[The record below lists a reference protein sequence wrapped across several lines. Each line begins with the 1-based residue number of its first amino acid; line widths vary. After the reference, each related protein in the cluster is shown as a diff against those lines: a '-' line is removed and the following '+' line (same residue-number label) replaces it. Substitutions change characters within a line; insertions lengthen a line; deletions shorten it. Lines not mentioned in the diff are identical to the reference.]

1 MEQNP
6 KIASVFDE
14 DYNPKRIISDLG
26 NIFLNKTIN
35 PGKTLLIL
43 DEIQM
48 APKAITALK
57 YFYEDIPELYIIGVG
72 SLLGVSI
79 RNDET
84 SFPIGKIDRMQL
96 YPMNFREF
104 LWATGQENLDKV
116 LDDRDITAELP
127 EYYMEPLKKSLLNYY
142 AIGGMPEAVKTCV
155 ETKDF
160 NEVEKIQENLLYGYE
175 NDFSKH
181 APINEIANLEAI
193 WNSIPT
199 QLREDNNKFIFS
211 RVKKSARAKDLE
223 ASIQWLV
230 DAGLIHVVEKV
241 EDSKIPLSVNV
252 DNSYYKI
259 YLCDVGLLSKRAGIS
274 YAAINNN
281 LEQLGTFKGVL
292 TENYVLMELIS
303 LGYNPYYW
311 RSGNIAELDFLI
323 EDKGNVIP
331 IEAKA
336 NLNTKAKSFLEF
348 AKRFKPNTG
357 FKFSLKNSGIN
368 VVENTK
374 TYSLPLFLV
383 NRIKYVITED
393 ISNYSKGG

>member
-1 MEQNP
+1 
-6 KIASVFDE
+6 
-14 DYNPKRIISDLG
+14 
-26 NIFLNKTIN
+26 
-35 PGKTLLIL
+35 
-43 DEIQM
+43 
-48 APKAITALK
+48 
-57 YFYEDIPELYIIGVG
+57 
-72 SLLGVSI
+72 
-79 RNDET
+79 
-84 SFPIGKIDRMQL
+84 
-96 YPMNFREF
+96 
-104 LWATGQENLDKV
+104 
-116 LDDRDITAELP
+116 
-127 EYYMEPLKKSLLNYY
+127 MEPLKKSLLNYY

-241 EDSKIPLSVNV
+241 DDAEIPLSVNAG
-252 DNSYYKI
+252 NSYYKI

-368 VVENTK
+368 EVETTK

-383 NRIKYVITED
+383 NRIKDVLD
-393 ISNYSKGG
+393 I

>member
-1 MEQNP
+1 M
-6 KIASVFDE
+6 
-14 DYNPKRIISDLG
+14 
-26 NIFLNKTIN
+26 
-35 PGKTLLIL
+35 
-43 DEIQM
+43 
-48 APKAITALK
+48 
-57 YFYEDIPELYIIGVG
+57 
-72 SLLGVSI
+72 SI
-79 RNDET
+79 RKDET

-104 LWATGQENLDKV
+104 LWATGQENLDKG

-230 DAGLIHVVEKV
+230 DAGLIHVVGKV
-241 EDSKIPLSVNV
+241 ENAKIPLSVNA

-274 YAAINNN
+274 YATIINNFEN
-281 LEQLGTFKGVL
+281 LGTFKGVL
-292 TENYVLMELIS
+292 TENYVLTELIS
-303 LGYNPYYW
+303 LDYNPYYW

-323 EDKGNVIP
+323 EHKGNVIP

-336 NLNTKAKSFLEF
+336 NLNTKAKSYLEF
-348 AKRFKPNTG
+348 AKQFKPKKG

-383 NRIKYVITED
+383 NRIKDVLD
-393 ISNYSKGG
+393 I

>member
-230 DAGLIHVVEKV
+230 DAGLIHVVGKV
-241 EDSKIPLSVNV
+241 ENAKIPLSVNA

-274 YAAINNN
+274 YATIINNFEN
-281 LEQLGTFKGVL
+281 LGTFKGVL
-292 TENYVLMELIS
+292 TENYVLTELIS
-303 LGYNPYYW
+303 LDYNPYYW

-323 EDKGNVIP
+323 EHKGNVIP

-368 VVENTK
+368 EVETTK

-383 NRIKYVITED
+383 NRIKDVITED

>member
-368 VVENTK
+368 EVETTK
-374 TYSLPLFLV
+374 TYSLQLFLV
-383 NRIKYVITED
+383 NRIKDVLD
-393 ISNYSKGG
+393 I

>member
-104 LWATGQENLDKV
+104 LWATGQENLDKG

-368 VVENTK
+368 EVETTK
-374 TYSLPLFLV
+374 TYSLQLFLV
-383 NRIKYVITED
+383 NRIKDVLD
-393 ISNYSKGG
+393 I